1 MSIFKKKKKEE
12 EVIVDTENVIAQEEP
27 ENELIVDGD
36 IVINKEDIISE
47 DEVSEDEVI
56 DVEDIPEIKE
66 EKPKKKAKSKK
77 EKYILTRVLKSRSIG
92 EDVKELQK
100 VLLEKGFSC
109 GKDGIS
115 GIFGN
120 STMNALIRFQ
130 KENKLVPTGLTDNAT
145 IEKLGWELKK

>member
-12 EVIVDTENVIAQEEP
+12 AIVDI
-27 ENELIVDGD
+27 ENEIAPEEHESEIVVDED
-36 IVINKEDIISE
+36 IVIDKDAIIPE
-47 DEVSEDEVI
+47 EEVSEDEVVDI
-56 DVEDIPEIKE
+56 EDIQEIKE
-66 EKPKKKAKSKK
+66 EIKKAKSKK
-77 EKYILTRVLKSRSIG
+77 EKYVLTRVLKARSVG

-120 STMNALIRFQ
+120 STMNALMRFQ
-130 KENKLVPTGLTDNAT
+130 KENKLIPTGLTDNAT
-145 IEKLGWELKK
+145 IEKLGWQVKK

>member
-12 EVIVDTENVIAQEEP
+12 AIVDI
-27 ENELIVDGD
+27 ENEIAPEEHESEIVVDGD
-36 IVINKEDIISE
+36 IVIDKDAIIPA
-47 DEVSEDEVI
+47 DEVSEDEVMDI
-56 DVEDIPEIKE
+56 EDIPEIKKE
-66 EKPKKKAKSKK
+66 IKKAKSKK
-77 EKYILTRVLKSRSIG
+77 EKYVLTRVLKSRSVG

-100 VLLEKGFSC
+100 TLLEKGFSC

-130 KENKLVPTGLTDNAT
+130 KENKLIPTGLTDNAT
-145 IEKLGWELKK
+145 IEKLGWQVKK

>member
-12 EVIVDTENVIAQEEP
+12 EVIVDTENIIAQEKP
-27 ENELIVDGD
+27 ESEIIVNGD
-36 IVINKEDIISE
+36 IVINKEDIIS
-47 DEVSEDEVI
+47 DENISEDETI
-56 DVEDIPEIKE
+56 DVEDIK
-66 EKPKKKAKSKK
+66 EKPKKEKAKSKK

-130 KENKLVPTGLTDNAT
+130 KENELVPTGLTDDLT

>member
-12 EVIVDTENVIAQEEP
+12 AIVDI
-27 ENELIVDGD
+27 ENEIAPEEHESEIVVDGD
-36 IVINKEDIISE
+36 IVIDKDAIIPEEEVAE
-47 DEVSEDEVI
+47 DEVMDI
-56 DVEDIPEIKE
+56 EDIPEIKE
-66 EKPKKKAKSKK
+66 EKAKSKK
-77 EKYILTRVLKSRSIG
+77 EKYVLTRVLKARSIG

-100 VLLEKGFSC
+100 TLLEKGFSC

-130 KENKLVPTGLTDNAT
+130 KENKLIPTGLTDNAT
-145 IEKLGWELKK
+145 IEKLGWQVKK